1 MFLPRTVY
9 GLGLAFIVISLDQ
22 WTKFLVLAEKRLNAL
37 ECLDATYLCGHI
49 ELSPIIDITMVWNR
63 GISFG
68 MVQSEG
74 IMRWVLVLVTLVIT
88 CVFLVWSVRTNRLP
102 TIACLGLIIGGAIGN
117 VIDRVRYGAVVD
129 FLNFSDI
136 YFFYVF
142 NVADASIT
150 LGASLLLID
159 HFVMSRH
166 KKNNNSD

>member
-1 MFLPRTVY
+1 MSLPRYLY
-9 GLGLAFIVISLDQ
+9 GLGLAFIVVSLDQ
-22 WTKFLVLAEKRLNAL
+22 WTKVIVLAEERLNAL
-37 ECLDATYLCGHI
+37 ECLNATYLCGHI
-49 ELSPIIDITMVWNR
+49 ELGPIMDLTMVWNR

-68 MVQSEG
+68 MAQSEG
-74 IMRWVLVLVTLVIT
+74 IMRWVLVLVSLVVT
-88 CVFLVWSVRTNRLP
+88 CVFLVWTVRTKRLA

-117 VIDRVRYGAVVD
+117 VIDRIRYGAVVD

-150 LGASLLLID
+150 FGAIMLLVD

>member
-1 MFLPRTVY
+1 MSLPRYLY
-9 GLGLAFIVISLDQ
+9 GLGLAFIVVSLDQ
-22 WTKFLVLAEKRLNAL
+22 WTKVIVLAEERLNAL
-37 ECLDATYLCGHI
+37 ECLNATYLCGHI
-49 ELSPIIDITMVWNR
+49 ELGPIMDITMVWNR

-68 MVQSEG
+68 MAQSEG
-74 IMRWVLVLVTLVIT
+74 IMRWVLVLVSLVVT
-88 CVFLVWSVRTNRLP
+88 CVFLVWTVRTKRLA

-117 VIDRVRYGAVVD
+117 VIDRIRYGAVVD

-150 LGASLLLID
+150 FGAIMLLVD